1 MIKLSDKQIEYTEK
15 ATHRWNVKS
24 GAVRSGK
31 SFVDTAAVIPLR
43 IIERLRKPGLAV
55 ILGVSRDTIE
65 RNVLQPLREIYTD
78 KRVGT
83 INSRNTAYLFGEE
96 VYCLGAE
103 KVSQVAKIQGS
114 SIKYCYGDEIAK
126 WNKEVFQMLKSRL
139 DKPYS
144 CFDGA
149 CNPEHPTHWL
159 KEFIDNKELD
169 IYLQH
174 YTIFDNPFLPEEYV
188 KQLCKEYEGTIY
200 YDRLILGLWK
210 RADGAIYKRFAD
222 NPEAFRCEV
231 VDNVL
236 LESEYK
242 QFRKEDITSIEIGL
256 DFGGNQSGH
265 SFVAR
270 GYTDDYREV
279 IALKSKRIM
288 AKEQNEDID
297 SNQLNKLFCEFIQ
310 EVIDKYAVYAKRGNY
325 TEYCNVESVFWDNAE
340 TVLGNSI
347 RNAVEKEFP
356 WISVRPAKKR
366 AINDRIRCTV
376 KLMGA
381 GRFFITKDCESLQ
394 SAFSDAVW
402 NKEVTGKDERLDD
415 GSTDID
421 SLDAFEYTIERDMK
435 YLIEEVEN
443 V

>member
-1 MIKLSDKQIEYTEK
+1 MIKLSDKQIEYTEN
-15 ATHRWNVKS
+15 ATHRWNIKS

-43 IIERLRKPGLAV
+43 IIERLGKPGLAV
-55 ILGVSRDTIE
+55 VLGVSRDTIE

-83 INSRNTAYLFGEE
+83 INSRNTVYLFGEE

-222 NPEAFRCEV
+222 NPEAFRCV
-231 VDNVL
+231 IVDEISPNQ
-236 LESEYK
+236 EYK
-242 QFRKEDITSIEIGL
+242 HFRKEDITSIEIGL

-270 GYTDDYREV
+270 GYTDDYRDV
-279 IALKSKRIM
+279 IALKSRRIK
-288 AKEQNEDID
+288 AKDEEEDID
-297 SNQLNKLFCEFIQ
+297 SNRLNELFCGFIQ
-310 EVIDKYAVYAKRGNY
+310 EVIDEYSVCIRSGDYVQ
-325 TEYCNVESVFWDNAE
+325 YCNVESVFWDNAE

-347 RNAVEKEFP
+347 RNAVEKDFP

-394 SAFSDAVW
+394 TAFSDAVW
-402 NKEVTGKDERLDD
+402 DKEVIGKDERLDD

-435 YLIEEVEN
+435 YLIEEVED

>member
-1 MIKLSDKQIEYTEK
+1 MQLSSKQNEYIIN
-15 ATHRWNVKS
+15 ATHRWNIKS

-31 SFVDTAAVIPLR
+31 SYVDTAYIVPQR
-43 IIERLRKPGLAV
+43 IRERAGKPGLNV
-55 ILGVSRDTIE
+55 IMGVSKESIE
-65 RNVLQPLREIYTD
+65 RNVLQPMREIYTSD
-78 KRVGT
+78 LIGNINNRNVARVC
-83 INSRNTAYLFGEE
+83 GED

-103 KVSQVAKIQGS
+103 KVSQVAKIQGA

-159 KEFIDNKELD
+159 KEFIDNVELD
-169 IYLQH
+169 IYLQR
-174 YTIFDNPFLPEEYV
+174 YTIFDNPFLDPEFIE
-188 KQLCKEYEGTIY
+188 KLCKEYEGTIY

-210 RADGAIYKRFAD
+210 RADGSIYKRFAD
-222 NPEAFRCEV
+222 NPESFRCEI
-231 VDNVL
+231 VD
-236 LESEYK
+236 EFTTDPGYK

-270 GYTDDYREV
+270 GYTDNYADV
-279 IALKSKRIM
+279 IALKSRRVM
-288 AKEQNEDID
+288 AKDENEDID
-297 SNQLNKLFCEFIQ
+297 SNRLNELFCEFIW
-310 EVIDKYAVYAKRGNY
+310 EVIEEYAVCVKRGDY
-325 TEYCNVESVFWDNAE
+325 VEYCNVESVYWDNAE

-366 AINDRIRCTV
+366 PINDRIRCTV

-381 GRFFITKDCESLQ
+381 RRFFITKDCESLKT
-394 SAFSDAVW
+394 ALTDAVW
-402 NKEVTGKDERLDD
+402 NKEVVGKDERLDD

-435 YLIEEVEN
+435 YLIEEVED

>member
-1 MIKLSDKQIEYTEK
+1 MQLSSKQNEYIIN
-15 ATHRWNVKS
+15 ATHRWNIKS

-31 SFVDTAAVIPLR
+31 SFVDTAYIVPQR
-43 IIERLRKPGLAV
+43 IRERAGKPGLNV
-55 ILGVSRDTIE
+55 IMGVSKESIE
-65 RNVLQPLREIYTD
+65 RNVLQPMREIYTSD
-78 KRVGT
+78 LIGNINNRNVARVC
-83 INSRNTAYLFGEE
+83 GED

-103 KVSQVAKIQGS
+103 KVSQVAKIQGA

-159 KEFIDNKELD
+159 KEFIDNVELD
-169 IYLQH
+169 IYLQR
-174 YTIFDNPFLPEEYV
+174 YTIFDNPFLDPEFVE
-188 KQLCKEYEGTIY
+188 KLCKEYEGTIY

-210 RADGAIYKRFAD
+210 RADGSIYKRFAD
-222 NPEAFRCEV
+222 NPEAFLCEV
-231 VDNVL
+231 VDEL
-236 LESEYK
+236 SQDSEQK
-242 QFRKEDITSIEIGL
+242 QFRKEDITSIEIGI

-270 GYTDDYREV
+270 GYTDNYADV
-279 IALKSKRIM
+279 IALMSKRIM
-288 AKEQNEDID
+288 AKDEKEDID
-297 SNQLNKLFCEFIQ
+297 SNRLNELFCEFIR
-310 EVIDKYAVYAKRGNY
+310 EVIEQYSVCVKSGDYVQ
-325 TEYCNVESVFWDNAE
+325 YCNVESVFWDNAE

-366 AINDRIRCTV
+366 PINDRIRCTV

-381 GRFFITKDCESLQ
+381 RRFFITKDCESLKT
-394 SAFSDAVW
+394 AFSDAVW
-402 NKEVTGKDERLDD
+402 NKEVVGKDERLDD

-435 YLIEEVEN
+435 YLIEEVED